1 MVWYEGR
8 YPVWSDAVAVYKQV
22 VPSKLN
28 ARAKPSLSLQIMA
41 QLSSQSWIA
50 PRHHRRHKKTLSAPT
65 NPSLGRTTEVKTHT
79 SGSLAN
85 DTMVAPI
92 SMNNSNK
99 RVRFPPNLEE
109 MCRVVCHLPNCADLD
124 PDESANMWYKKS
136 DLQKGRV
143 DAKHVSRQCHADG
156 QSRFLDNTYAAK
168 SASAQE
174 KLLSWTSK
182 SSSSN
187 VDDARGLERWT
198 NKRHGELRQDDQ
210 FKALMAVL
218 EAQDNMVMYGE
229 DSNLDWEKLRKVY
242 QDASKVARHFARMM
256 GKADS
261 YAIASELRRT
271 TSSLSS
277 CLKADNDNAS
287 TRNISINTSGS
298 SPRRIKSAFRFPQR
312 NGSGNNNNNNNIMG
326 DSDCESVTTTQTDTS
341 LSPPKKHHKSFL
353 GMNNNPHQHHRK
365 DLLELHDSGSNH
377 SISPLKRFRQKLKGK
392 GGRMSSSSSLSS
404 TMTVNRIAVA
414 VSVAETPSP
423 RDNLIEIQSW

>member
-1 MVWYEGR
+1 
-8 YPVWSDAVAVYKQV
+8 
-22 VPSKLN
+22 
-28 ARAKPSLSLQIMA
+28 
-41 QLSSQSWIA
+41 
-50 PRHHRRHKKTLSAPT
+50 
-65 NPSLGRTTEVKTHT
+65 
-79 SGSLAN
+79 
-85 DTMVAPI
+85 MVAPI
-92 SMNNSNK
+92 NMNNNNSNK

-109 MCRVVCHLPNCADLD
+109 MCRIVCHLPNCADLD

-156 QSRFLDNTYAAK
+156 LSRVLDGTYAAK

-182 SSSSN
+182 SSSSSSGSGN
-187 VDDARGLERWT
+187 ADDARGLERWT

-229 DSNLDWEKLRKVY
+229 DSGLDWEKLRKVY

-271 TSSLSS
+271 PSSTS
-277 CLKADNDNAS
+277 CLKVDNNNNAS
-287 TRNISINTSGS
+287 SRNISITISGS

-312 NGSGNNNNNNNIMG
+312 NGSGNNNNNIMG

-353 GMNNNPHQHHRK
+353 GMNNPHQHHRK

-404 TMTVNRIAVA
+404 TMTVNRIAAAAA
-414 VSVAETPSP
+414 VVESPSP